1 MLDFLHILTV
11 LCHILMELA
20 NLFGGDSHNAFKVSC
35 QVALVRE
42 ADL

>member
-20 NLFGGDSHNAFKVSC
+20 NLLWSYSDNALELFG
-35 QVALVRE
+35 
-42 ADL
+42 